1 MIHDML
7 PAHHSSGADDSLA
20 EPHRRLMAAV
30 LQAVVDDCRGGSVY
44 RRSAGYGAI
53 AAGGVRK
60 ALAYVANTD
69 RAWPFSFE
77 NLCEALGLDA
87 EGLREELRRDE
98 RSERL
103 ASGARSKTSHAGSAA
118 LRSMPSHDSEVRS
131 SVSTAGTSSSSV
143 DGDHSGRPL

>member
-7 PAHHSSGADDSLA
+7 PAHHSGRADDSLA

-60 ALAYVANTD
+60 ALAYVASTD

-87 EGLREELRRDE
+87 DGLREELRRDG
-98 RSERL
+98 RPERL
-103 ASGARSKTSHAGSAA
+103 ASGARSETSHASSAT
-118 LRSMPSHDSEVRS
+118 LGSMPSHGSESRKPS
-131 SVSTAGTSSSSV
+131 A
-143 DGDHSGRPL
+143 P